1 MEITF
6 SKTSVAI
13 LVTGLTG
20 SMLSAHAADNFNINV
35 TGVISPAACEAS
47 IAGGEVIDYGHIP
60 TQSLSPDEMTLLA
73 PRTTGFTVVCQA
85 PTKLGFKPTDN
96 RMGTRL
102 TDNKTMVTLDS
113 GAVWTPLFMHGLG
126 TDSQGN
132 HIGGW
137 AASLTQATL
146 DTVPNPAAIFTTTAN
161 MPENI
166 PWTEYPNGLVN
177 FLDRPDLMSKTN
189 YTFSRPGEKFPVAFR
204 TLSATLNV
212 QALIAPASTLDL
224 SQPVTL
230 DGSVT
235 VEMVYL

>member
-1 MEITF
+1 MKIALR
-6 SKTSVAI
+6 KTGVAV
-13 LVTGLTG
+13 LVAGLSTG
-20 SMLSAHAADNFNINV
+20 MLSAHAADSFNINV

-85 PTKLGFKPTDN
+85 PTKLGFQATDN
-96 RMGTRL
+96 RMSTRL
-102 TDNKTMVTLDS
+102 TDNSTVITLGN

-126 TDSQGN
+126 TDSKGN
-132 HIGGW
+132 KIGGW
-137 AASLTQATL
+137 AASLTQTTL
-146 DTVPNPAAIFTTTAN
+146 DTTANPIAMYTTTGG
-161 MPENI
+161 I
-166 PWTEYPNGLVN
+166 LWREYPNKILN
-177 FLDRPDLMSKTN
+177 FLDRPDQKTI
-189 YTFSRPGEKFPVAFR
+189 YAFSQPDALSPVAFR
-204 TLSATLNV
+204 TLSATLDV
-212 QALIAPASTLDL
+212 QAMIAPASTLDL